1 MSEPTRSSTRGAW
14 RWVPTLYFAEGLP
27 YAIVILVSVIM
38 YKRLDVSNTEIAL
51 YTSWLYLPWVI
62 KPIWS
67 PIVDTV
73 STKRF
78 WILTTQI
85 LIGAGL
91 AGVALT
97 IPTSDFFRYSLAF
110 MWLLAFSSAT
120 HDISADGFYM
130 LGLNDH
136 DQAWFVGIRS
146 TFYRLAMISGQ
157 GLLVMLAGYLESR
170 FDSVQTGWSITLM
183 VAAGIYIL
191 VYLYHT
197 RALYPA
203 RIRTIHAPLSRS
215 AIYFVRREMRLLRFS
230 ARRMWSLL
238 SRSFCCIGSAKR
250 SSLRWHLC
258 FCWMRERQEVWRC
271 LPGRL
276 ERCMASS
283 VWPR

>member
-197 RALYPA
+197 RALP
-203 RIRTIHAPLSRS
+203 RPDSDDPRTVESFGH
-215 AIYFVRREMRLLRFS
+215 LLRETRDAFTSFS

-271 LPGRL
+271 LPGSL